1 MESFFNIKIDK
12 KRYQTFPIT
21 EIFRRKS
28 ENGKWKFDFV
38 KKDVYNAKIKNI
50 EDKVLD
56 TTNLATSTLN
66 AEINEVKGEIASIT
80 NLATSATLTAVENK
94 IPNVSNSVKKIDY
107 NT

>member
-1 MESFFNIKIDK
+1 M
-12 KRYQTFPIT
+12 
-21 EIFRRKS
+21 RKS

-38 KKDVYNAKIKNI
+38 KKDVYNTKIKNI

-80 NLATSATLTAVENK
+80 NLATYCCWK
-94 IPNVSNSVKKIDY
+94 
-107 NT
+107 